1 VNARRARG
9 DRTEQHLRGRNG
21 KIRSVMLA
29 EADTVHADL
38 VGKHGFFNHVPDH
51 MSMAQRLAVGASL
64 NVAEGIKTKFNWLR
78 HQFVPSIS
86 V

>member
-1 VNARRARG
+1 
-9 DRTEQHLRGRNG
+9 
-21 KIRSVMLA
+21 
-29 EADTVHADL
+29 VHSDL

-51 MSMAQRLAVGASL
+51 LSMAQRLAVGAGL
-64 NVAEGIKTKFNWLR
+64 NVAEGIKTKFNCLR